1 MRFGF
6 HGGLVRAKLLAT
18 VSATAIALGAVTVR
32 DARADVFEDAFGDNW
47 YVSVFGGGAFTES
60 AHSNYTG
67 DIYEIRLKDGFT
79 VGGAFGGEI
88 APGLRAEQEVSY
100 IRHKNRN
107 TRFNVNGASQPLSG
121 DTDALFILANLW
133 KDIDLGIAS
142 LYAGGG
148 IGTAILGIDGQFTE
162 GPRVRGWGDSAVAFA
177 TQIGGGVRLGLTD
190 RLALDAGYRLKMAV
204 DAGLATGGFFGN
216 ENATLT
222 FYDHILQ
229 AGLTYAMGSNAQVLP
244 AGAGNPDEMDWY
256 VSLFGGALI
265 GDDMGMDYGTVYALD
280 NKTGFTIGGA
290 IGTYLAPGLRGELEV
305 SYMRQAADSY
315 SGLVTGSRPSSGDV
329 DQVYIL
335 TNLWKDFHVG
345 AFSPYVGAGI
355 GVGYINTDDYVF
367 NANTVWDTDGVG
379 LAGQFG
385 AGVRV
390 AVTENLALDAG
401 YRFKSIVNALLP
413 GDAAGVSDN
422 TSLATYNHIV
432 QVGLTYG
439 FGGMNITP
447 VADPDPM
454 DKTSDWYL
462 SIFAGAAVPEETHIS
477 YSGGNYLVDF
487 KTGFTVG
494 AVAGTNVLPEMR
506 GELELSYVE
515 YESDTSTEG
524 GVTLNAPGDVGAVFL
539 LANLWQDFD
548 IGMGF
553 TPYGGFGLGMA
564 FTNVEIDVLNN
575 GGGIDD
581 TSTALGSQL
590 GAGITFDV
598 SDKVTIDA
606 GYRFK
611 MALDVLT
618 KGPGNIHGMG
628 SYYTHVLQAGAG
640 WNF

>member
-1 MRFGF
+1 M
-6 HGGLVRAKLLAT
+6 RAKLLAT
-18 VSATAIALGAVTVR
+18 VSAAAIALGASSAGG
-32 DARADVFEDAFGDNW
+32 ARADIFEDAFGDNW
-47 YVSVFGGGAFTES
+47 YVSVFGGGAFSES
-60 AHSNYTG
+60 AHSSYSG
-67 DIYEIRLKDGFT
+67 DIYDMRLKDGFT

-88 APGLRAEQEVSY
+88 APGLRAEQEISY
-100 IRHKNRN
+100 VRHSNRD
-107 TRFNVNGASQPLSG
+107 TRFDVNNPRLPLSG
-121 DTDALFILANLW
+121 DTDALYILANLW
-133 KDIDLGIAS
+133 KDIDLGLAS

-148 IGTAILGIDGQFTE
+148 IGTAILGIEGQFQE

-177 TQIGGGVRLGLTD
+177 TQIGGGVRVGLTD

-204 DAGLATGGFFGN
+204 DAGLAAGGFFGD
-216 ENATLT
+216 ENAALTL
-222 FYDHILQ
+222 YDHVFQ
-229 AGLTYAMGSNAQVLP
+229 AGLTYAMGSKAQVLP
-244 AGAGNPDEMDWY
+244 AGAGDPDEIDWY
-256 VSLFGGALI
+256 ASLFGGALI
-265 GDDMGMDYGTVYALD
+265 GEDMAMDYGTVYGLD

-290 IGTYLAPGLRGELEV
+290 IGTHLAPGLRGELEL

-315 SGLVTGSRPSSGDV
+315 SGLAGGSRPSSGDV
-329 DQVYIL
+329 DQVFVL

-345 AFSPYVGAGI
+345 AFSPYVGAGV
-355 GVGYINTDDYVF
+355 GVGYVNTDDYVF
-367 NANTVWDTDGVG
+367 NGAAVWETDGVG

-390 AVTENLALDAG
+390 AVTDNLSLDAG
-401 YRFKSIVNALLP
+401 YRFKSIVNAFLP
-413 GDAAGVSDN
+413 GDAAGASDH
-422 TSLATYNHIV
+422 TSLATYNHIL

-439 FGGMNITP
+439 FGGLNITP
-447 VADPDPM
+447 VADPDPT
-454 DKTSDWYL
+454 DKSADWYV
-462 SIFAGAAVPEETHIS
+462 SIFAGAAIPEETHIS
-477 YSGGNYLVDF
+477 YTGGNYLVDF

-494 AVAGTNVLPEMR
+494 AVVGTNVLPAMR

-515 YESDTSTEG
+515 ADSDTSTEA
-524 GVTLNAPGDVGAVFL
+524 GVTVNAPGDVGTVFL

-548 IGMGF
+548 IGMRF

-564 FTNVEIDVLNN
+564 FANVDIDILNN

-598 SDKVTIDA
+598 TDTVTVDA

-618 KGPGNIHGMG
+618 KGPGNIHGMA